1 MIIEIF
7 LKIKNPLYQALFG
20 GFLTWFLTLFGAIFI
35 FFNKKPSKTI
45 FSSMLSLAGGI
56 MLAASFWSLLL
67 PAKNI
72 AEDLGINPFLNI
84 TLGLLSGSLFI
95 FLLDRLI
102 PHKHIQENQIKIS
115 QENSDTEIEGIK
127 TNLKKTYLFI
137 LAVVLHNIP
146 EGLAV
151 GVAFGALINNI
162 NDINILVSAITL
174 TIGIGLQNIPEGLAI
189 ALPLYANGFSKRK
202 SFFYGQLSAIVE
214 PVSALCGVIFVSI
227 FKNILPFS
235 MSFAS
240 GAMIYIIIEE
250 VIPEFQKNKT
260 NDIATLFFIAGF
272 IIMTI
277 LDISLG

>member
-1 MIIEIF
+1 MF
-7 LKIKNPLYQALFG
+7 LLNFFIKINNPILQALLG
-20 GFLTWFLTLFGAIFI
+20 GFITWILTLFGSLFI

-56 MLAASFWSLLL
+56 MLSASFWSLLL
-67 PAKNI
+67 PAKEI
-72 AEDLGINPFLNI
+72 CEQIGLNPFLI
-84 TLGLLSGSLFI
+84 ISFGFLSGSLFI
-95 FLLDRLI
+95 FILDRII
-102 PHKHIQENQIKIS
+102 PHKHLEEEN
-115 QENSDTEIEGIK
+115 DLEGIK

-151 GVAFGALINNI
+151 GVSFGALISNFDNKV
-162 NDINILVSAITL
+162 LLSAITL

-214 PVSALCGVIFVSI
+214 PISAIFGVLFVSI
-227 FKNILPFS
+227 FKNILPFA
-235 MSFAS
+235 MSFAA
-240 GAMIYIIIEE
+240 GAMIYIIAEE

-260 NDIATLFFIAGF
+260 NDIATLFFILGF